1 MQEERKKA
9 IEQGYEYAHV
19 GIQALNKTS
28 VMGFA
33 YRPRGNPVRVSVR
46 INGQPVKK
54 NAIATLHRPNLH
66 ALRPPRNCCV
76 GFDIQLPKPLESGD
90 TVTCFVPATGQ
101 ILEERMFA

>member
-1 MQEERKKA
+1 MLEERKKA
-9 IEQGYEYAHV
+9 IEQGYEYAHG

-66 ALRPPRNCCV
+66 ALRPPRNRSEEHTSELQSLMRISYA
-76 GFDIQLPKPLESGD
+76 FL
-90 TVTCFVPATGQ
+90 CFKKKNK
-101 ILEERMFA
+101 